1 MPAFTGTLNPN
12 EIYTSLRNMIISQ
25 EVYADNVAGTYG
37 DLCDKSRVDGGLYG
51 DQKLFYA
58 TDVLHSHPWLGD
70 AEAVNLLAIHRAPD
84 PEVQTIELN
93 IFRQVDLTVDDY
105 LSKRAWMNEG
115 SFQNFNSVM
124 IGWLEDTKRVY
135 DSTTYNAYVGTAKSS
150 ANISTITVTPIVGTD
165 TSSADLEGKNR
176 LEAEAI
182 AEALANLFVDLKDVN
197 RGFNDYDFIRS
208 YKMDDIIVVWNSQHL
223 NKIKY
228 IDLPTIFH
236 KENLVPKFEEEIL
249 PAKYFG
255 DVITA
260 GHTVGANE
268 DYRAVEETEIVVSN
282 VTYKLFAGE
291 KFPVGAVLTAGMA
304 YQPNAKIICKV
315 MHRRSV
321 PFMSA
326 FRVGTSFFNGK
337 SLTTNHYLTWG
348 HNTLEYLKN
357 YPFIE
362 VKMN

>member
-1 MPAFTGTLNPN
+1 MPAFSGTLNPN

-37 DLCDKSRVDGGLYG
+37 DLCDKSRVDGSLYG

-58 TDVLHSHPWLGD
+58 TDVLHSHAWLGD
-70 AEAVNLLAIHRAPD
+70 AEAANLLAIHRAPD
-84 PEVQTIELN
+84 PEVQAIELN
-93 IFRQVDLTVDDY
+93 VFRQIDLTVDDY

-124 IGWLEDTKRVY
+124 LGWLEDTKRVY
-135 DSTTYNAYVGTAKSS
+135 DSTTFNVYVGTAKSS
-150 ANISTITVTPIVGTD
+150 ANINTITVTPTAGTD

-197 RGFNDYDFIRS
+197 RSFNDYDFIRS
-208 YKMDDIIVVWNSQHL
+208 YKMDDIIVVWNSKHL

-236 KENLVPKFEEEIL
+236 KENLVPKFEEEVL

-255 DVITA
+255 DVIA
-260 GHTVGANE
+260 AAHTVAVGE
-268 DYRAVEETEIVVSN
+268 DYRAVEETEIVVSG

-291 KFPVGAVLTAGMA
+291 QFPVGASLTAGMA
-304 YQPNAKIICKV
+304 YQPNDKIICKV

-348 HNTLEYLKN
+348 HNTLEYLPN

>member
-1 MPAFTGTLNPN
+1 MPAFSGTLNPN

-58 TDVLHSHPWLGD
+58 TDVLHSHAWLGD
-70 AEAVNLLAIHRAPD
+70 AEAANLLAIHRAPD
-84 PEVQTIELN
+84 PEVQAIELN
-93 IFRQVDLTVDDY
+93 VFRQIDLTVDDY

-124 IGWLEDTKRVY
+124 LGWLEDTKRVY
-135 DSTTYNAYVGTAKSS
+135 DSTTFNVYVGTAKST
-150 ANISTITVTPIVGTD
+150 ANINTITVTPTAGTD

-176 LEAEAI
+176 LEAETI

-197 RGFNDYDFIRS
+197 RGFNDYNFIRS
-208 YKMDDIIVVWNSQHL
+208 YKMDDIIVVWNSKHL

-236 KENLVPKFEEEIL
+236 KENLVPKFEEEVL

-260 GHTVGANE
+260 AHTVAVGE
-268 DYRAVEETEIVVSN
+268 DYRAVEETEIIVGGVA
-282 VTYKLFAGE
+282 YKLFAGE
-291 KFPVGAVLTAGMA
+291 QFPVGASLTAGMA